1 MPTLFSRKPQT
12 DEYDRDAI
20 LQAAEKAER
29 KGDRP
34 RAIAEYEKVLRW
46 EPENLVLR
54 TKIAVLLG
62 QVGRPTDAAPH
73 FVAAGEGYVK
83 DGFVD
88 KAVAVYTQAVEHLPT
103 RAELWLTLA
112 ELNVKR
118 GRKADAVKACLEG
131 RRRFRRLTQHQQ
143 AGQLLARVLDIEP
156 LHLEATLDLARLRRR
171 TGLKDE
177 ARRLLHGIAVRNTG
191 PALRRIRGAQLRLSP
206 TPAAL
211 GRWLRA
217 AVAGR

>member
-1 MPTLFSRKPQT
+1 MFSRKPRT
-12 DEYDRDAI
+12 DEYDRDTI

-29 KGDRP
+29 KGDRS

-46 EPENLVLR
+46 EPENLALR

-62 QVGRPTDAAPH
+62 QAGRSTDAAPH

-103 RAELWLTLA
+103 RADLWLTLA
-112 ELNVKR
+112 DLNVKR

-143 AGQLLARVLDIEP
+143 AAQLLARVLDIEP
-156 LHLEATLDLARLRRR
+156 FHLEVTLDLARVRRR

-177 ARRLLHGIAVRNTG
+177 ARRLLHGIAVRNQG
-191 PALRRIRGAQLRLSP
+191 RALRRIRGAQVRLSP

-211 GRWLRA
+211 WRWLRA
-217 AVAGR
+217 VIAGR